1 MISSDSFAL
10 SSIATDYDFDTYR
23 RFTQSR
29 SKAFSK
35 LNDDPIFAEFAIEA
49 KLYNPGIFN
58 KKRNT
63 VGVKEVSRLISR
75 IRNRQFGILVT
86 TSAVAEQAYN
96 EVRIDGHPIIF
107 LSGGDIVKVLIE
119 KGINSAP
126 ILKAYLKENFI
137 RNT

>member
-1 MISSDSFAL
+1 MTDSKVMIDEVTRGSVDGGRDAL
-10 SSIATDYDFDTYR
+10 GRI
-23 RFTQSR
+23 
-29 SKAFSK
+29 KLG

>member
-1 MISSDSFAL
+1 
-10 SSIATDYDFDTYR
+10 
-23 RFTQSR
+23 
-29 SKAFSK
+29 
-35 LNDDPIFAEFAIEA
+35 
-49 KLYNPGIFN
+49 
-58 KKRNT
+58 
-63 VGVKEVSRLISR
+63 
-75 IRNRQFGILVT
+75 
-86 TSAVAEQAYN
+86 VAEQAYN